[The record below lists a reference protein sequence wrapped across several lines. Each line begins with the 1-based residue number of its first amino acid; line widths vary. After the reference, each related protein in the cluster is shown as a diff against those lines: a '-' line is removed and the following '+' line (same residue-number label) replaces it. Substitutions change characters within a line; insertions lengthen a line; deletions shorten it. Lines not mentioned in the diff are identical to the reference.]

1 MQRFASIVMS
11 LSSEDIARHY
21 RQEARR
27 MVGFFVRRTHD
38 PEVALDLV
46 AETFASAVRDRAQ
59 FRGRDDAAAVAWLYG
74 IGRNLLGRW
83 YRDGA
88 VEQRAVARLGIQRA
102 GLGEDEY
109 DRLVELGGLAEARA
123 AIAEQLRGLPAD
135 QRRAVELRVL
145 EERSYDDVA
154 AALSISQP
162 TARARVSR
170 GLRALAVAL
179 DGVPLDRGGAVQ

>member
-1 MQRFASIVMS
+1 MS

-21 RQEARR
+21 RHEARR
-27 MVGFFVRRTHD
+27 MTGFFVRRTHD

-46 AETFASAVRDRAQ
+46 AETFASAVRDRAK
-59 FRGRDDAAAVAWLYG
+59 FRGGGDDAAVAWLYG

-102 GLGEDEY
+102 ALGEDEY
-109 DRLVELGGLAEARA
+109 ERLVELGGLAEARA
-123 AIAEQLRGLPAD
+123 ALSAQLRGLPAG

-154 AALSISQP
+154 AALRVSQQ

-179 DGVPLDRGGAVQ
+179 DGVPLDGGGVVR

>member
-1 MQRFASIVMS
+1 MS
-11 LSSEDIARHY
+11 LSSDEIARHY

-27 MVGFFVRRTHD
+27 MAGFFVRRTHE

-46 AETFASAVRDRAQ
+46 AETFASAIRDRAQ
-59 FRGRDDAAAVAWLYG
+59 FRGRGDEAAVAWLYG

-102 GLGEDEY
+102 ALGEDEY

-123 AIAEQLRGLPAD
+123 AISTQLRGLPED

-154 AALSISQP
+154 AELRISQP
-162 TARARVSR
+162 AARARVSR

-179 DGVPLDRGGAVQ
+179 DGVPPDGGGALR